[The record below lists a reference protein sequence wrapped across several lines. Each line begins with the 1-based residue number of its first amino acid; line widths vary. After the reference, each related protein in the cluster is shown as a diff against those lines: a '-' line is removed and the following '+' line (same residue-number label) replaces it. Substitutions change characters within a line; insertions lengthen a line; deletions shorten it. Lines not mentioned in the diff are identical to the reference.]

1 MDAVQGGM
9 ALMLGVQRVGELTGV
24 SAQQVMAGETAGRL
38 LCLQVR
44 VGQLGQ
50 RGLGRPGVRAPR
62 AAAAAAPMSGPECSP
77 SSRNTRALWSGR
89 R

>member
-24 SAQQVMAGETAGRL
+24 SAQQVMAGETAWRL

-50 RGLGRPGVRAPR
+50 RGLVSAPAR